1 MNKNII
7 VLLLVLGSLLLGS
20 GIYFNT
26 KTKNDSLETKKE
38 NKDNIYVADIYKN
51 LTFSGFSV
59 EKKGDIYLFNIEI
72 INRDKTKKSDEF
84 DVSIDLMNDKNVV
97 ITTIKGKI
105 LSIQP
110 NSQTTVTFN
119 TDKDIMTTATYK
131 LKHDN

>member
-1 MNKNII
+1 MKKNII

-38 NKDNIYVADIYKN
+38 NKDNIYVADVYKN

-59 EKKGDIYLFNIEI
+59 EKKGDVYLFNIEI
-72 INRDKTKKSDEF
+72 INQDKTKKSDEF

-119 TDKDIMTTATYK
+119 TDKDIMTTTTYK
-131 LKHDN
+131 IKHDN

>member
-1 MNKNII
+1 MKKNII

-59 EKKGDIYLFNIEI
+59 EKKGDVYLFNIEI
-72 INRDKTKKSDEF
+72 INQDKTKKSDEF

-131 LKHDN
+131 IKHDN

>member
-1 MNKNII
+1 MKKNII
-7 VLLLVLGSLLLGS
+7 VLLLILGSLLLGS

-59 EKKGDIYLFNIEI
+59 EKKGDVYLFNIEI
-72 INRDKTKKSDEF
+72 INQDKTKKSDEF

-131 LKHDN
+131 IKHDN

>member
-1 MNKNII
+1 MKKNII

-38 NKDNIYVADIYKN
+38 NKDNIYVADVYKN

-59 EKKGDIYLFNIEI
+59 EKKGDVYLFNIEI
-72 INRDKTKKSDEF
+72 INQDKTKKSDEF

-131 LKHDN
+131 IKHDN

>member
-1 MNKNII
+1 MKKNII

-26 KTKNDSLETKKE
+26 KTKNDSLEAKKE
-38 NKDNIYVADIYKN
+38 NKDNIYVVDVYKN

-59 EKKGDIYLFNIEI
+59 EKKGDVYLFNIEI
-72 INRDKTKKSDEF
+72 INQDKTKKSDEF

-131 LKHDN
+131 IKHDN

>member
-1 MNKNII
+1 MKKNII

-26 KTKNDSLETKKE
+26 KTKNDSLEAKKE
-38 NKDNIYVADIYKN
+38 NKDNIYVVEVYKN

-59 EKKGDIYLFNIEI
+59 EKKGDVYSFNIEI
-72 INRDKTKKSDEF
+72 LNRDKTKKSDEF
-84 DVSIDLMNDKNVV
+84 DVSIDLMNDKNAV

-110 NSQTTVTFN
+110 NSKTTVTFN
-119 TDKDIMTTATYK
+119 TDKDIMSTDTYK
-131 LKHDN
+131 IKHDN

>member
-1 MNKNII
+1 MKKNII

-38 NKDNIYVADIYKN
+38 NKENIYVADVYKN

-59 EKKGDIYLFNIEI
+59 EKKGDVFLFNIEI
-72 INRDKTKKSDEF
+72 MNQDKTKKSDEF

-119 TDKDIMTTATYK
+119 TDKDIMTTTTYK
-131 LKHDN
+131 IKHDN